1 MAQSYRVKL
10 AEEVV
15 DHLSKKNV
23 NILRLDILIT
33 GGGCC
38 DTIESTQLTYKA
50 PKNTD
55 LYNEFDVDG
64 VTVYVSKMARV
75 TAPVLSFKLVKQLFV
90 KTIEPTG
97 LSIKSH

>member
-1 MAQSYRVKL
+1 MAQTYHVKL
-10 AEEVV
+10 TEEVM

-23 NILRLDILIT
+23 KVLRLDILIT

-38 DTIESTQLTYKA
+38 DTIESTQVTHKA
-50 PKNTD
+50 PKNIE
-55 LYNEFDVDG
+55 LYNEFDVEG

-75 TAPVLSFKLVKQLFV
+75 TAPVLTFKLVKQLFV